1 MLDLDEK
8 LQSFLSRLKVEKGI
22 KNLPTV
28 SQIRGDYDIAINF
41 FNNVIKP
48 IAKKGVTYEKFQE
61 EFGTPTRS
69 NEKPLRPESKEKT
82 YAPLSDFAVSKVRPD
97 AIQGALDASEQP
109 SNIILQRERPIE
121 KISLQVY
128 ANVVTFPHKIEV
140 IVLLAL
146 LLLGILYKNKVGAIY
161 HNRLKPIAIGFTRGA
176 KKYKGIV
183 LASVLAVLLLTN
195 PSINDFYDY
204 MGVNRNNYHAHLQR
218 KINLL
223 FISLY
228 TDKQGNE
235 YLGLLGNFIPL

>member
-1 MLDLDEK
+1 MG
-8 LQSFLSRLKVEKGI
+8 SM
-22 KNLPTV
+22 
-28 SQIRGDYDIAINF
+28 
-41 FNNVIKP
+41 
-48 IAKKGVTYEKFQE
+48 
-61 EFGTPTRS
+61 
-69 NEKPLRPESKEKT
+69 
-82 YAPLSDFAVSKVRPD
+82 
-97 AIQGALDASEQP
+97 
-109 SNIILQRERPIE
+109 
-121 KISLQVY
+121 
-128 ANVVTFPHKIEV
+128 
-140 IVLLAL
+140 
-146 LLLGILYKNKVGAIY
+146 LLLGIFMTMDVLCLKSNEFKNKVGAIY